1 MHENRIYSLKIHCD
15 ESYPDK
21 PPTIQFQS
29 KVNLPCVNPQNGR
42 VRRAWRDA
50 ARASGMPA

>member
-29 KVNLPCVNPQNGR
+29 KVNLPCVTPQNGR